1 MCVSSVDHP
10 PGGIAFSL
18 STHDANLPYACN
30 TRSLEV
36 QVHKPQCRKNTLSL
50 QAPIRPQLQAQA
62 REHAPQNGI
71 ALVR

>member
-10 PGGIAFSL
+10 PGGIAFSF

-36 QVHKPQCRKNTLSL
+36 PVHKPQCRKNTL
-50 QAPIRPQLQAQA
+50 RPQLGPHYKH
-62 REHAPQNGI
+62 RLESMRLRTG
-71 ALVR
+71 